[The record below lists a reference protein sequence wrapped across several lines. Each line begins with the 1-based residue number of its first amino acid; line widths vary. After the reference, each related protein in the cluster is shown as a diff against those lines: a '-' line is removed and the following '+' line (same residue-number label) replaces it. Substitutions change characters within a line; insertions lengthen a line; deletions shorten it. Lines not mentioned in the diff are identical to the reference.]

1 MPQTSVWGPLYLI
14 SDVEKGIGNEVA
26 RSENNKK
33 LFMEVYV
40 WEDGEEFQRHLIKKV
55 VLAAEHHAQSFVDN
69 YKVMLIARNNLNC
82 SYTLLGS
89 KLTVTIQGEKTKT

>member
-1 MPQTSVWGPLYLI
+1 M
-14 SDVEKGIGNEVA
+14 EKGIGSEVA
-26 RSENNKK
+26 RSADNKK

-40 WEDGEEFQRHLIKKV
+40 LKDSEEFQRHLIQKV
-55 VLAAEHHAQSFVDN
+55 VLAGEHHTQSFVDN
-69 YKVMLIARNNLNC
+69 YKVMLIARNYLNC